1 MSAPPDKANARRQ
14 PGERVTLTDCTPSL
28 ASLTPEVNLIQ
39 FWPISARVTRIQ
51 TRHPSIARA
60 LRRLKDTRQVGE
72 SVAGGYLRLFDST
85 QRLGKLRKV
94 LKKIERANN
103 TNKGAFLPRGGLR
116 KSPVNGSEGRG
127 SIRTAAISNRRS
139 EGVTLGGVSNE
150 RQ

>member
-1 MSAPPDKANARRQ
+1 MSAPPEKANARRQ
-14 PGERVTLTDCTPSL
+14 PGERVALTDCTPSL
-28 ASLTPEVNLIQ
+28 TSLTPEVNLIQ

-94 LKKIERANN
+94 LKKIESASRR
-103 TNKGAFLPRGGLR
+103 TFLPREGLR
-116 KSPVNGSEGRG
+116 TSHASAPYRAGRYPHLREIKGAAKASYLASE
-127 SIRTAAISNRRS
+127 IS
-139 EGVTLGGVSNE
+139 T
-150 RQ
+150 